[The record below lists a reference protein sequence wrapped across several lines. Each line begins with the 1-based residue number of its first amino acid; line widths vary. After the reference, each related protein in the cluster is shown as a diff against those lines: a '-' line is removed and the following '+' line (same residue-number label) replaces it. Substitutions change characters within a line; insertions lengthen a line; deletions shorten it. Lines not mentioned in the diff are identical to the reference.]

1 MHDGASAAWEAY
13 LGALNPEIV
22 SNTDG
27 VHLQDSRHVDSS
39 EDVASDDS
47 GGGAFDQGLKS
58 LLETLERKKWLEPVH
73 IVCKYKGK
81 KVVVFFTAKQYPPVP
96 LAQKVRTL
104 RFYAHA
110 NGAELLNAKV
120 RVVIDVVGHGS
131 SIASRECAMAPV
143 LQFGSIETVGV
154 SQALTTA
161 FAVAQHSSELE
172 QIDEGVFLQMDI
184 DIRIL
189 DMADGEPDSGYDDM
203 AREVRERVQVSSLSR
218 SLLLPFF
225 KTPRLTRAGERRRS
239 KDWVR
244 SAPRR
249 KESRLAEAAGCCH

>member
-27 VHLQDSRHVDSS
+27 VHLRDNRHVDSS
-39 EDVASDDS
+39 GDVASDDS

-120 RVVIDVVGHGS
+120 RVVIDVLGHGS
-131 SIASRECAMAPV
+131 PMVSRECAMAPV

-172 QIDEGVFLQMDI
+172 QMDEKDFLQMDI
-184 DIRIL
+184 DIRIV
-189 DMADGEPDSGYDDM
+189 DMADGEPDSGYEKM
-203 AREVRERVQVSSLSR
+203 ASEKRERVQVCGIFPSLSHPLLFTLAAPHRR
-218 SLLLPFF
+218 SQMQ
-225 KTPRLTRAGERRRS
+225 PRLVAQRAS
-239 KDWVR
+239 
-244 SAPRR
+244 
-249 KESRLAEAAGCCH
+249 